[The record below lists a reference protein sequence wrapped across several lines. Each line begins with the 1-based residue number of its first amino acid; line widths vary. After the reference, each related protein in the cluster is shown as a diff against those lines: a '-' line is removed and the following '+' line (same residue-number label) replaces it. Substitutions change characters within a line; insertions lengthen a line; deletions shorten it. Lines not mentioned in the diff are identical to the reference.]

1 MGSPTSPLPSPS
13 RIGLILQEVFS
24 PPKAFR
30 WLEGVLQILLMGNL
44 KFSWNLIMIPN
55 SFTEDYISS
64 LFLSII
70 NAFPDRILAF
80 QWTILDLNLPGFRKL
95 ITGIITL
102 RYKNSYYLLLLPDCL
117 QMLIMLYRVQNYL
130 QKIVSGKWK
139 KKNIKKMCLIGWGR
153 ILSVAELEK
162 WYLWNHRYYFSS
174 ARIVYDFSDF
184 TKCFLRHF
192 LS

>member
-13 RIGLILQEVFS
+13 RIGLILQEVLS

-44 KFSWNLIMIPN
+44 KFSWNLILIPN

-64 LFLSII
+64 SFLSII

-139 KKNIKKMCLIGWGR
+139 KKTLKKC
-153 ILSVAELEK
+153 V
-162 WYLWNHRYYFSS
+162 
-174 ARIVYDFSDF
+174 
-184 TKCFLRHF
+184 
-192 LS
+192 

>member
-13 RIGLILQEVFS
+13 RIGLILQEVLS

-44 KFSWNLIMIPN
+44 KFSWNLILIPN

-139 KKNIKKMCLIGWGR
+139 KKTLKKC
-153 ILSVAELEK
+153 V
-162 WYLWNHRYYFSS
+162 
-174 ARIVYDFSDF
+174 
-184 TKCFLRHF
+184 
-192 LS
+192 

>member
-13 RIGLILQEVFS
+13 RIGLILQEVLS

-30 WLEGVLQILLMGNL
+30 WLEGVLQILLMSNL
-44 KFSWNLIMIPN
+44 KFSWNLILIPN

-70 NAFPDRILAF
+70 NAFPDRILGF

-139 KKNIKKMCLIGWGR
+139 KKTLKKC
-153 ILSVAELEK
+153 V
-162 WYLWNHRYYFSS
+162 
-174 ARIVYDFSDF
+174 
-184 TKCFLRHF
+184 
-192 LS
+192 

>member
-44 KFSWNLIMIPN
+44 KFSWNLILIPN

-70 NAFPDRILAF
+70 NAFPDRILTF

-102 RYKNSYYLLLLPDCL
+102 RCKNSYYLSLLPDCL
-117 QMLIMLYRVQNYL
+117 RMLLMLYRVQKL
-130 QKIVSGKWK
+130 FTEDCFRKMK
-139 KKNIKKMCLIGWGR
+139 KEKTLKKC
-153 ILSVAELEK
+153 V
-162 WYLWNHRYYFSS
+162 
-174 ARIVYDFSDF
+174 
-184 TKCFLRHF
+184 
-192 LS
+192 

>member
-13 RIGLILQEVFS
+13 RIGLILQEVLS

-44 KFSWNLIMIPN
+44 KFSWNLILIPN

-139 KKNIKKMCLIGWGR
+139 KK
-153 ILSVAELEK
+153 
-162 WYLWNHRYYFSS
+162 H
-174 ARIVYDFSDF
+174 
-184 TKCFLRHF
+184 
-192 LS
+192 

>member
-13 RIGLILQEVFS
+13 RIGLILQEVLS

-44 KFSWNLIMIPN
+44 KFSWNLILIPN

-64 LFLSII
+64 SFLSII

-139 KKNIKKMCLIGWGR
+139 KK
-153 ILSVAELEK
+153 
-162 WYLWNHRYYFSS
+162 H
-174 ARIVYDFSDF
+174 
-184 TKCFLRHF
+184 
-192 LS
+192 